1 MKNFT
6 RIFTLFFCLLYF
18 NGFSQINNQIINGL
32 NEVIVNE
39 CETDLSLT
47 SQQQA
52 LYLQQKSLRDNWQK
66 METTLK
72 FPLQFHIIR
81 ESNGTG
87 GLDPLLLE
95 TCMND
100 LNRDFLAS
108 NVQFYECDVVNYIDD
123 SGNYDFNKNN
133 KSSYAGTH
141 NVSDVINI
149 YFFNSIDY
157 GSN

>member
-81 ESNGTG
+81 E
-87 GLDPLLLE
+87 
-95 TCMND
+95 
-100 LNRDFLAS
+100 
-108 NVQFYECDVVNYIDD
+108 
-123 SGNYDFNKNN
+123 
-133 KSSYAGTH
+133 
-141 NVSDVINI
+141 
-149 YFFNSIDY
+149 
-157 GSN
+157 